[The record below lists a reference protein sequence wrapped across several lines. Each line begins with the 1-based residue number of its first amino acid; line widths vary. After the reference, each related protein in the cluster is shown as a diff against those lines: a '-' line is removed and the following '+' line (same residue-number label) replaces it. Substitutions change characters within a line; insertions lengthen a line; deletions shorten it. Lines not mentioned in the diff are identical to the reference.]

1 MLILS
6 IKTTVR
12 MARGETIVTLGDPAI
27 NVRVLWYFREFPN
40 LEAFIGVDLV
50 LHSRNL
56 SQLIVEI
63 NGFG

>member
-1 MLILS
+1 
-6 IKTTVR
+6 